1 MKSAPAVVLGCLLAL
16 SACGKAGGSPSTP
29 DSAGGGAI
37 AASEVGEH
45 GEKYKGQKVK
55 VVGVYMSSFSK
66 GGGPAD
72 PWALVI
78 GDAPS
83 STATVACVIPAKA
96 EIAGRSPK
104 LTAVGTVKADPGDR
118 VYLEGCTYT
127 VEKLLAPVACSISRG
142 KTHALYRHRVARR
155 LRLLFV
161 DPGLWGRRLH
171 GHRGDERQRC
181 RRGFGRGRERGAGR
195 QRCGKLGLG
204 GHRRRREWQRRS
216 RRRLGRRGVRRKG
229 GCRGDGGSGGI
240 GRRGRGG

>member
-16 SACGKAGGSPSTP
+16 SGCGKAAGNPSTP
-29 DSAGGGAI
+29 DSAGGSAV

-55 VVGVYMSSFSK
+55 VVGVYISSFSK

-83 STATVACVIPAKA
+83 STATVACMIPAKA
-96 EIAGRSPK
+96 EIAGRYPK

-127 VEKLLAPVACSISRG
+127 VEKLLGVSRKLRRLYGCWTREKAERSREPALASSALRFGRATRRCSIFRPSGDRAG
-142 KTHALYRHRVARR
+142 
-155 LRLLFV
+155 
-161 DPGLWGRRLH
+161 GR
-171 GHRGDERQRC
+171 ESAC
-181 RRGFGRGRERGAGR
+181 GRGRGA
-195 QRCGKLGLG
+195 
-204 GHRRRREWQRRS
+204 
-216 RRRLGRRGVRRKG
+216 V
-229 GCRGDGGSGGI
+229 I
-240 GRRGRGG
+240 GTC